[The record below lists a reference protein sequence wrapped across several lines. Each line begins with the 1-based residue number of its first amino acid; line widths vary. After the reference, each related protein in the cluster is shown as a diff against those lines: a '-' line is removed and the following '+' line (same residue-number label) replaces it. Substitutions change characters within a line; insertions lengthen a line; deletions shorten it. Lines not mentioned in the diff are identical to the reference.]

1 MFDREGLESTVHHA
15 GQGGTTLRG
24 ERAEPF
30 DLAVVAGALA
40 AKPFNPHRSFRS
52 GHAQT
57 LAAYAW
63 PRRSRLRALH
73 GDDETRL
80 FEVEPGVR
88 LLAHCAWQSER
99 RAHPTV
105 VLVHGLEGSSESIY
119 MLGTAQKAFRAGFNV
134 LRCNMRNCGGTEHLT
149 PTLYHSGMSNDFRA
163 VLRELIE
170 EDNLASIFLV
180 GFSMGGNII
189 LKLAGEIGA
198 RTPPEL
204 SGVCAVSP
212 ALDLSACADKIG
224 QRSNWLYQR
233 TFVRS
238 LRKRVHGKRR
248 LYPDLYD
255 TSGLHTVRSV
265 RDFDNQYTAIHG
277 GYRDAADYYEQ
288 ASARRLVTDIRTP
301 TLIIHAQ
308 DDPLVPFAS
317 PVYASIS
324 ANPCVILLATAH
336 GGHVGFIAGETGG
349 AEDRFW
355 AENRVVEFCR
365 LVYEGVK
372 LSGNRGEPHRR

>member
-1 MFDREGLESTVHHA
+1 MFDREGLESTVHQT
-15 GQGGTTLRG
+15 GQGGTPLRG
-24 ERAEPF
+24 EPF
-30 DLAVVAGALA
+30 DLAVVASALA
-40 AKPFNPHRSFRS
+40 AKPFNPHRSFRN

-73 GDDETRL
+73 CDDETRL

-88 LLAHCAWQSER
+88 LLAHCAWQRER

-170 EDNLASIFLV
+170 EDHLASIFLV

-212 ALDLSACADKIG
+212 ALDLSACADQIG
-224 QRSNWLYQR
+224 HRSNWLYQR

-265 RDFDNQYTAIHG
+265 RDFDDQYTALHG

-288 ASARRLVTDIRTP
+288 ASARRLVSHIRTP

-317 PVYASIS
+317 PVYSSIS

-349 AEDRFW
+349 TEDRFW
-355 AENRVVEFCR
+355 AENRVVEYCR
-365 LVYEGVK
+365 LVYNDG
-372 LSGNRGEPHRR
+372 H

>member
-1 MFDREGLESTVHHA
+1 MFDREGLESTVRQV
-15 GQGGTTLRG
+15 GQRGTMLRG
-24 ERAEPF
+24 ERGEPF
-30 DLAVVAGALA
+30 DLADVAGALA
-40 AKPFNPHRSFRS
+40 AKPFNPHRSFRN

-63 PRRSRLRALH
+63 PRRSRLRSLH

-88 LLAHCAWQSER
+88 LLARCAWQSER

-170 EDNLASIFLV
+170 EDHLASIFLV

-224 QRSNWLYQR
+224 QRSNWLYQK

-255 TSGLHTVRSV
+255 ISSLHTVRSV
-265 RDFDNQYTAIHG
+265 RDFDNQYTALHG

-372 LSGNRGEPHRR
+372 LSGNCGEPHRR